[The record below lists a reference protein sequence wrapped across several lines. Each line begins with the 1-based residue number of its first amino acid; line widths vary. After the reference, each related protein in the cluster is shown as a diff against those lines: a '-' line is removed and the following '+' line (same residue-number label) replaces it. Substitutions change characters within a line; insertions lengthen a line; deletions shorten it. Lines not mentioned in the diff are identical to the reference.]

1 MKENKNSPCDNKKSQ
16 KPLHEIYQERFT
28 QKIIEAK
35 DKLIIDGKEIKG
47 VVKGSVT
54 EEKQNGYSIVTLSI
68 VTDDYEL
75 IPHQAFCGCWRRCSM
90 TGFDRVREIIKSEA
104 FNYILQATTYE
115 EAIKLMNFDESQN
128 YTQAEWYFD
137 QIAQEIKRQ
146 ALKQKR

>member
-1 MKENKNSPCDNKKSQ
+1 MQLNKNRRCKNEGQKNSPCDNKKSQ

-68 VTDDYEL
+68 VTDDYE
-75 IPHQAFCGCWRRCSM
+75 FRK
-90 TGFDRVREIIKSEA
+90 D
-104 FNYILQATTYE
+104 
-115 EAIKLMNFDESQN
+115 
-128 YTQAEWYFD
+128 
-137 QIAQEIKRQ
+137 
-146 ALKQKR
+146 